1 MKICYI
7 LSPKTNGWFFAPWTL
22 THDNGK
28 DSFFLSKL
36 YIFKNEWVKETQFD
50 SMNISSVKHW
60 FVSNS
65 LRLRIICLPR
75 KKHADEF
82 QQRSWVSFVSSF
94 IESIFTCVFGDKK
107 HVAVDLRLQND
118 EGFIFCYVFY
128 PCFLV
133 WMTVEYDILI
143 LNKAPFEL
151 YSCLSILISRDI
163 IHANRTT
170 ERRTQF
176 GSVILPVFLHVFFS
190 LFIFIYIQ
198 I

>member
-50 SMNISSVKHW
+50 SMNIFRQTLIRFELSPSSYNLLT
-60 FVSNS
+60 S
-65 LRLRIICLPR
+65 
-75 KKHADEF
+75 KKTCGWIPTAKL
-82 QQRSWVSFVSSF
+82 SF
-94 IESIFTCVFGDKK
+94 IC
-107 HVAVDLRLQND
+107 
-118 EGFIFCYVFY
+118 FILHWIHIYMCFWWQKTRRCWPSAAKWWRIYFLLCFY